1 MRKPTNSAMETV
13 SRMRWPRPVAGW
25 HCAQSGIRG
34 VVNLL
39 GKVPN
44 QQSVERL
51 ECWMWDQVYTK
62 SAISVLSLATCM
74 VMDVVFPVNGSRC
87 HQNCWA
93 GALVA
98 NLLAALGVAR
108 LLVAS
113 RYAHPPRWACRV
125 LRMLPPRWLHEVSD
139 SSSGLVS
146 RMKEACSARFPA
158 NGFGTSIVYVLAGHS
173 GVYVGKAR
181 LDRKKMCG
189 MGPRAL
195 EHVRALLYTNVRDGM
210 KPRYRILR
218 RSLGSVFMLPA
229 IWCESEVKAL
239 ATEAVLIKLESPL
252 CNVVDG
258 CGSIHGKRCKVKGR
272 RKRPSSWLR
281 RSKSPFASIWN
292 HQSVVRQCTPV
303 SGPSWES
310 RFPGALGLAL
320 PFKQLYTLQIRET
333 FAKEGVL
340 GPINLFE
347 WRRVGLLIM
356 YLCCHRPFLCSPPWF
371 RDSLARFWYFVADRI
386 DDFVVKPSQ
395 RAVVRKNIGYFLKK
409 LQLPGL
415 FVPLF
420 LVPGELK
427 LMRQKGWVLSSVKM
441 ALQAMRCKPARAWI
455 VRHLRLCFGKRGV
468 WSDLINAKKI
478 CRDAVVQVDRSELED
493 SGVPAPK
500 GLNRLPGAWR
510 LPVWPVVDKL
520 VKKLCKV
527 WDRWSICLGASDQV
541 RFKGRNGLQS
551 GLLRSCFP
559 DAPSEWFAL
568 QSPMDLV
575 APDLRGKAV
584 IGDDKDHS
592 KIWVADQ
599 GDLCRYVA
607 ECVEMDKSWAK
618 RDDLRPRDVS
628 VWLWARAFWG
638 LPAWL
643 RRGKLATS
651 GNVKFPTV
659 FPLVKGKCF
668 SVTGSRKCEKVG
680 HSCMRRVV
688 DCAGAPGAQ
697 GNKIIG
703 RAGRAFLDRSGIS
716 AEVFNISRVRA
727 RIQHAM
733 DGLSAP
739 ATCSCQRCGC
749 ATGSVS
755 IVTLDADQAFEACS
769 ASAVLQAWDAV
780 EHVIQERIGS
790 RVVLVKRGKKEVTS
804 LSSDFK
810 SGWWSI
816 SLDVV
821 RQAIRAFSWVSLVCV
836 AGSVYELKG
845 LPIGGVLSGL
855 CLSVVLG
862 KQEYEW
868 HANRIDQIKAGFDFG
883 SFRVNQCVAVLR
895 YVDDILLI
903 SLRYCRQCLVE
914 FAKKSYSIPISVA
927 SDVTCDLSPSLVAA
941 QWLDLDL
948 YAVGWNV
955 CVAPKNLN
963 RKWLYQSVDPN
974 HGVSVLREKCTLLE
988 WPGRPPLGF
997 ALLVSGAKMRIARAR
1012 SLGLSEVMSA
1022 IWVLEYLLELFLIGY
1037 PCSCLRAIAHDL
1049 PWSAVACQVRWV
1061 IRTWIVMAGSKDFSN
1076 MKNVRRKRRSVSPKP
1091 GLRGR
1096 PMEDK
1101 RVKMRR
1107 SWRRRERS
1115 SPSSTSSDSSSSG
1128 AKIEKRV
1135 KKAQKVLERRDPAYR
1150 AWRDEERTRER
1161 EKDLRRQ
1168 GEALAAA
1175 MASRWDEALRR
1186 CAMVPAGA
1194 PHVQSAPVGVSGAF
1208 QSFPPVPPPGA
1219 HFMEDEVAAPIAVGK
1234 KLTRSQVGWLDLL
1247 FKGMVS
1253 IPVDCTPEE
1262 ACRMIS
1268 ARTDDRGFVALLNEA
1283 MAVVLPGEP
1292 IPRAKADRVRML
1304 VDAVQHG

>member
-1 MRKPTNSAMETV
+1 MRKPTNSVTETV
-13 SRMRWPRPVAGW
+13 ARMRWPRPVAGW
-25 HCAQSGIRG
+25 HCAHSGIRG
-34 VVNLL
+34 VVSLL

-51 ECWMWDQVYTK
+51 ECWIWDQVYAK
-62 SAISVLSLATCM
+62 GAISVLSLATCM
-74 VMDVVFPVNGSRC
+74 VLDVVFPVNGSRC

-139 SSSGLVS
+139 PSSGLVS
-146 RMKEACSARFPA
+146 RMKDACSVKFPA
-158 NGFGTSIVYVLAGHS
+158 NGFGASVVYVLAGHS

-239 ATEAVLIKLESPL
+239 ATEAVLIKLESPV
-252 CNVVDG
+252 CNVMDG
-258 CGSIHGKRCKVKGR
+258 CGLIRGKQCKIKGV
-272 RKRPSSWLR
+272 RKRPSSWCR
-281 RSKSPFASIWN
+281 RSKSPFTSIWS
-292 HQSVVRQCTPV
+292 HQSVVRLCTPV

-310 RFPGALGLAL
+310 KYPGALGLAL

-356 YLCCHRPFLCSPPWF
+356 YLCCLRPFLCSPPWF
-371 RDSLARFWYFVADRI
+371 RDSLARFWYFVADHI

-395 RAVVRKNIGYFLKK
+395 RSVVRKNIGYFLKK

-427 LMRQKGWVLSSVKM
+427 LMRQKGWVLSSVRM

-455 VRHLRLCFGKRGV
+455 VRHLKLCFGKRGV

-478 CRDAVVQVDRSELED
+478 CREAVVQVGQRELRD
-493 SGVPAPK
+493 SGVPAPM

-527 WDRWSICLGASDQV
+527 WDRWSMCIGASDQV

-551 GLLRSCFP
+551 GLLRSYFP
-559 DAPSEWFAL
+559 DAPSEWTAL
-568 QSPMDLV
+568 QSPMDVV

-584 IGDDKDHS
+584 IGDDKDQS
-592 KIWVADQ
+592 KIWVADRD
-599 GDLCRYVA
+599 DLCRYVT

-643 RRGKLATS
+643 RRGKLVTS
-651 GNVKFPTV
+651 GGVKFPTV

-668 SVTGSRKCEKVG
+668 NVTGSRKCEKVG

-697 GNKIIG
+697 GNKVIG

-716 AEVFNISRVRA
+716 AEVFNISTVRA
-727 RIQHAM
+727 RLQQAM

-749 ATGSVS
+749 VTGSVS

-780 EHVIQERIGS
+780 ERVIQERIGS

-868 HANRIDQIKAGFDFG
+868 HANRIDQVKAGFDFG
-883 SFRVNQCVAVLR
+883 SFRVSQCVAVLR

-927 SDVTCDLSPSLVAA
+927 SDVTCQLSPSLVAA

-963 RKWLYQSVDPN
+963 RKWLYQNADSN

-1061 IRTWIVMAGSKDFSN
+1061 VRAWIVMAGAKEFS
-1076 MKNVRRKRRSVSPKP
+1076 KNVRRKRRSVSPKL

-1096 PMEDK
+1096 PVEDK
-1101 RVKMRR
+1101 RAKMRR
-1107 SWRRRERS
+1107 SWRRRERL
-1115 SPSSTSSDSSSSG
+1115 SPSSMSSDSSSSG
-1128 AKIEKRV
+1128 AKIERRV

-1194 PHVQSAPVGVSGAF
+1194 PLAQSGPGGVNGAF

-1219 HFMEDEVAAPIAVGK
+1219 HFVEDEVAAPIAVGK

-1253 IPVDCTPEE
+1253 LPVDCTPEE
-1262 ACRMIS
+1262 ACRMIL